1 MRRLAILLCLLLLGS
16 AGCIYYQAPASVQT
30 PAQTPI
36 QQPTQQSNTPPA
48 VAAFTGV
55 PAAINAGSS
64 ATLLWT
70 VANATSVS
78 IDQNVGIVPIAGT
91 VAVSPAATTTY
102 TLNAVNA
109 YGTSTATA
117 TVTVNSTSVPT
128 TVNPYT
134 TPYPSPTLP
143 PPNSANFAITNVL
156 ATVDSPSYSG
166 PCPKTLTFTA
176 IITANGPGTATYG
189 WERSDGS
196 PGLHHGITFSAAGSQ
211 TVTETWQLGATYTGW
226 EQLHVFNP
234 NNIISNQANFTLNCG
249 YSVTGATATVT
260 PVVTGACP
268 KTIAFSGLIT
278 VSGGPVTVTYRWERS
293 DGALGPTQNIF
304 FGAASSQAVN
314 DTWQLGASYNGWERL
329 HVIAPNDMVSNQ
341 ASFTLTCF

>member
-36 QQPTQQSNTPPA
+36 QQPAQQSNTLPTI
-48 VAAFTGV
+48 AAFTGT
-55 PAAINAGSS
+55 PTFINAGSS

-91 VAVSPAATTTY
+91 VAVSPATSTTY

-109 YGTSTATA
+109 YGTSTASFTII
-117 TVTVNSTSVPT
+117 VNSTSVPT

-234 NNIISNQANFTLNCG
+234 NNIISNQASFTLNCG

-278 VSGGPVTVTYRWERS
+278 MSGGPVTVTYRWERS

-314 DTWQLGASYNGWERL
+314 DTWQLGTSYNGWERL